1 MPPLSGF
8 LAAPAGV
15 PARARTPERATR
27 TRHGDIELV
36 RWGLEPVA
44 AGPVLALSRLRWDA
58 AGPVADGDLAAGAVA
73 PGALAARML
82 PPFAILTGDG
92 DGVTVAADAAGF
104 RQLYHGDAAPV
115 ISTSALLA
123 GWTTQAGLDRRAV
136 AVQSQLGWQL
146 GQRTMFDGIS
156 KLTPGATARLDA
168 AGVAVAAPDDVPP
181 RALSADEGVGLAAAA
196 LTATMERL
204 LDEHPDVILQLSG
217 GWDSRILLSAVPP
230 SRRRGL
236 RAMTLGA
243 PDDGDV
249 RIARVLAERCGLDHE
264 VRPSVDA
271 SRLSP
276 EQAWRRVRRAA
287 LQVDAH
293 TDALALAALAL
304 AEEQFDQ
311 GARISGVG
319 GEVGRGFYYSSRVR
333 DRPYDRDD
341 ARRLAMWRMFPNH
354 AVEPG
359 MLVADFARWAQDVAV
374 DEVYAALRRGGDEWF
389 RATDRLYLRN
399 RVQRWAG
406 TNDTAVGD
414 DRLVVNPMLSAAF
427 LAAVEGV
434 PPAEKAHARF
444 FGRLQMRLD
453 ADLGTV
459 PLEGRPA
466 PVVHVAPSA
475 LGAARRART
484 VAGKGARK
492 VIQRVRGGNRP
503 AEGTDVLSEL
513 VVRHWRSH
521 DALVA
526 ASPALREVVDPV
538 WMDRVLSGALA
549 PRPSSVA
556 LATALIVVADHA
568 VLD

>member
-1 MPPLSGF
+1 
-8 LAAPAGV
+8 
-15 PARARTPERATR
+15 
-27 TRHGDIELV
+27 
-36 RWGLEPVA
+36 
-44 AGPVLALSRLRWDA
+44 
-58 AGPVADGDLAAGAVA
+58 
-73 PGALAARML
+73 
-82 PPFAILTGDG
+82 
-92 DGVTVAADAAGF
+92 
-104 RQLYHGDAAPV
+104 
-115 ISTSALLA
+115 
-123 GWTTQAGLDRRAV
+123 
-136 AVQSQLGWQL
+136 
-146 GQRTMFDGIS
+146 MFDGIS
-156 KLTPGATARLDA
+156 KLAPGATARLDA
-168 AGVAVAAPDDVPP
+168 AGVTVAVPEEAPP
-181 RALSADEGVGLAAAA
+181 RALSVDEGVGLAADA

-217 GWDSRILLSAVPP
+217 GWDSRLLLSAVPP

-236 RAMTLGA
+236 RAMTLGD

-249 RIARVLAERCGLDHE
+249 RIARMLAERCGLDHE
-264 VRPSVDA
+264 VRPAADA

-276 EQAWRRVRRAA
+276 EEAWRRVHRAV

-293 TDALALAALAL
+293 TDALAVAALAL

-333 DRPYDRDD
+333 DRSYDRDD
-341 ARRLAMWRMFPNH
+341 ARRLAAWRMFPNH

-359 MLVADFARWAQDVAV
+359 MLDSDFARWAHDVAV

-414 DRLVVNPMLSAAF
+414 DRLVVNPMLSAPF

-434 PPAEKAHARF
+434 APAEKAHARF

-453 ADLGTV
+453 PQLGTV
-459 PLEGRPA
+459 PLEGRPSPA
-466 PVVHVAPSA
+466 AHAAPSG
-475 LGAARRART
+475 LAAVGQART
-484 VAGKGARK
+484 LARK
-492 VIQRVRGGNRP
+492 GVRKVVQRVRGGNRP
-503 AEGTDVLSEL
+503 AAGTDALAEL

-521 DALVA
+521 DALVR
-526 ASPALREVVDPV
+526 ASPTLGEVVDPA
-538 WMDRVLSGALA
+538 WIDRVLSGACE

-556 LATALIVVADHA
+556 LATALTVVTDHA
-568 VLD
+568 G